1 MSRRAESCEGKE
13 GKERSRREEEAD
25 EDAPAPDVVD
35 VSAVRFVGESALCP
49 VEAALAFRVEFMPLR
64 TLRRAH
70 WQVKYMVDT
79 VAKRQIIGACLREG
93 RAEHRMNR
101 AVRRSAD

>member
-1 MSRRAESCEGKE
+1 MSRRAGSREGKE
-13 GKERSRREEEAD
+13 GKERSRREEEVD
-25 EDAPAPDVVD
+25 DDAPAPDVVD

-49 VEAALAFRVEFMPLR
+49 VEAALAFRVEFMALR

-79 VAKRQIIGACLREG
+79 VAKRQIIGACVRVG
-93 RAEHRMNR
+93 RAERGMSGGCAPQR
-101 AVRRSAD
+101 